1 MTKSELQKI
10 LDKGAIPF
18 KKFNRAKN
26 ANKVFSAEEE
36 QTLYDIVDDCETS
49 ESFDYDKALD
59 KIVGIINNHPEVRDF
74 DLGYN
79 GDVPLVATE
88 MPFLIKQVLFYL
100 CYKIKK
106 SNITTKKFMEEL
118 NNRGLAKT
126 KKFLNMGGMTPDGYY
141 TMSKYK
147 QPVNPCPY
155 KGQKKDELA
164 YAIKNLAYQAGAY
177 SYFVDI
183 FGGSGSA
190 STALYP
196 QDKVKQVYNEKNKAV
211 YNLFEVISSD
221 RYVELQEGIKR
232 LQEDLAKPDYT
243 IDPYYGFDIEEVLRK
258 YITDKLNRPRSK
270 INTIEEER
278 EIFENYGCQFKFYD
292 KEKEV
297 FMGVFQEQI
306 DMKYPRNK
314 EFDGYTYDEIKKW
327 TTKEDFDKH
336 FETICKIEK
345 QYFGIMYNH
354 KMLIRLSGDI
364 IKNGKVVKANIFYR
378 DYKDNIVQ
386 LKALAYFAYFVD
398 MQNIGRKN
406 GKIQRAVGEIFL
418 QKIATRGDIVSS
430 SIIASN
436 RGEFE
441 LDNTKKRNE
450 IWKFILYEDIYYE
463 IEQYHDRVRRCYN
476 QKLLRNK
483 DFRAVIKEFAEKNNK
498 VLFYSDSPY
507 IGTSDYYKKGSGV
520 DKFLTKD
527 MDELINLLVESGKKF
542 IFSMRAVKSYEKKP
556 QKSVMALGN
565 KEIYD
570 TVYEKFKNGTNKR
583 RISLFVLVILEKG
596 KNLAKEISDNRVIEI
611 MITNFPIVS
620 FPNYKDSDNVLYE
633 FEVYKFKDF
642 MKIIDENMLLPN

>member
-26 ANKVFSAEEE
+26 ANKVFSADEE
-36 QTLYDIVDDCETS
+36 QTLYDIIDDCETS

-74 DLGYN
+74 DLGYH

-211 YNLFEVISSD
+211 YNLFEVISSE

-243 IDPYYGFDIEEVLRK
+243 IDPYYGFDIEEVLSK
-258 YITDKLNRPRSK
+258 YRNDKLNSVRK
-270 INTIEEER
+270 KKDTIEEEC
-278 EIFENYGCQFKFYD
+278 EIFGNYDCDFKFYD
-292 KEKEV
+292 SEKED
-297 FMGVFQEQI
+297 FMGVFQDQI

-327 TTKEDFDKH
+327 TTKEDFDKY
-336 FETICKIEK
+336 FDVINSIQE
-345 QYFGIMYNH
+345 QFFGIMYHN

-364 IKNGKVVKANIFYR
+364 VKDGQVVRKDIYYR
-378 DYKDNIVQ
+378 DYKANIVQ
-386 LKALAYFAYFVD
+386 LKALAYFAYFINLRKT
-398 MQNIGRKN
+398 NIKEN
-406 GKIQRAVGEIFL
+406 SKEIQCAVGEIYL
-418 QKIATRGDIVSS
+418 HKLATQGDIISS
-430 SIIASN
+430 SILGFN
-436 RGEFE
+436 RSE
-441 LDNTKKRNE
+441 LENKRNE
-450 IWKFILYEDIYYE
+450 LKNFINNKKLNIE
-463 IEQYHDRVRRCYN
+463 ITNYHNRVSRCYN
-476 QKLLRNK
+476 QALLRNT
-483 DFRAVIKEFAEKNNK
+483 DFRTVIKEFAEKNKN

-507 IGTSDYYKKGSGV
+507 IATSDYDDEDIDVNEFTKN
-520 DKFLTKD
+520 DIRELIDLLTK
-527 MDELINLLVESGKKF
+527 SKKKF
-542 IFSMRAVKSYEKKP
+542 IFSMRAVKSG
-556 QKSVMALGN
+556 GN
-565 KEIYD
+565 KQKKVDIGKGNKDIYD
-570 TVYEKFKNGTNKR
+570 SVYNTFKKSKR
-583 RISLFVLVILEKG
+583 LYVLVILNQNISLDEAIR
-596 KNLAKEISDNRVIEI
+596 KNKVIEI
-611 MITNFPIVS
+611 MVTNFPIMS
-620 FPNYKDSDNVLYE
+620 FDNYKKSSKTFFK